1 MQKGIA
7 TLEIVLA
14 IMIIALLAGSTVPNV
29 TRIIDKAA
37 LDYEANR
44 LYSDLRFAQE
54 ASKAKVFSEKG
65 TGGTKNIKHDDTTI
79 NLTINPANKNYQI
92 FKTYKSKIE
101 AAREP
106 HYYSNPVTISFKDNP
121 VSTKI
126 NVNFDGYNKAKISS
140 GTSSNSVSDSLTLT
154 SQFDKKLFITF
165 DSVGRIRLSLTKNK

>member
-54 ASKAKVFSEKG
+54 ASKASTFSEKG
-65 TGGTKNIKHDDTTI
+65 TGGTKNIKHDDTII
-79 NLTINPANKNYQI
+79 NLTIDPANKNYQI
-92 FKTYKSKIE
+92 FKTYKNKTE
-101 AAREP
+101 ATREP
-106 HYYSNPVTISFKDNP
+106 HYYNPVTISFKDKP

-126 NVNFDGYNKAKISS
+126 NINFDGYNKAKISS
-140 GTSSNSVSDSLTLT
+140 GTSPNSVSDSLTLT